1 MKRAFIGLVVLAAS
15 SCASTPNRIVME
27 IKPLHER
34 VIEDYVKECDNLT
47 SNGIYIT
54 PFGYGI
60 SPSEIA
66 RVGKVL
72 EDKTDCHLSVYED
85 TFNKSIW
92 SREFVVQKN
101 DSTYDMGSFQPPRYK
116 KLYPS
121 HK

>member
-72 EDKTDCHLSVYED
+72 EDKTDCHLSIYFDRKQGDLEYVVEKG
-85 TFNKSIW
+85 NP
-92 SREFVVQKN
+92 EFLR
-101 DSTYDMGSFQPPRYK
+101 GAFF
-116 KLYPS
+116 L
-121 HK
+121 